1 MCTRLV
7 LSFGPEHLYDVHVR
21 DVVKKL
27 AQLNPSL
34 SWAAKFDFGG
44 FIREESIDSWKP
56 KFIRDGNGTAQQLRV
71 PVVSIVEAGKK
82 LSCTGEVVFVLA
94 SQYPHGISWRMITTS
109 ADAAEVPAD
118 SRGQHRKPY
127 GVQLTGS
134 RQLELGLQ
142 TA

>member
-1 MCTRLV
+1 LV
-7 LSFGPEHLYDVHVR
+7 LSFGAEKLYDVHVR

-27 AQLNPSL
+27 AQLKPEL
-34 SWAAKFDFGG
+34 SWAAKFPFGG
-44 FIREESIDSWKP
+44 FIREESISSWAP
-56 KFIRDGNGTAQQLRV
+56 KFIRNGAGVAQQLRV
-71 PVVSIVEAGKK
+71 AVSSIVEAGKK
-82 LSCTGEVVFVLA
+82 LSCRGEVVFVLA

-109 ADAAEVPAD
+109 ADRSEVPAD

-134 RQLELGLQ
+134 RQLELDLQ